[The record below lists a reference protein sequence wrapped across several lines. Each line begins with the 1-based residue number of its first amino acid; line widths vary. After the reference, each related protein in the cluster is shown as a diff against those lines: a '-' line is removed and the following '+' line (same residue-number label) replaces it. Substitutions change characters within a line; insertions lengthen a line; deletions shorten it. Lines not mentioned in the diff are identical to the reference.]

1 LFSDP
6 ILFRSLAGALQYL
19 TITRPDLS
27 FSVISIYQFMHAPT
41 NDHFRALK
49 RILRYVKGTVHHG
62 LQLHKVSTHNLLAYS
77 DADWAGCPDTR
88 RSTTGYAIFLG
99 ANLISWS
106 SKKQSTVSHSS
117 AEAEYRSLIVATT
130 DVVWLIQL
138 LRDLQVP
145 LPAPPRIL
153 CDNQSAIFMAVNPVT
168 RPRSKHIA
176 IDYHFVRELIANGS
190 LKIDFVPS
198 HLQLADSITKG
209 VIKPQF
215 FLFRSKLSVL
225 PSPTLTLKGGDKGE
239 SHDSP

>member
-1 LFSDP
+1 
-6 ILFRSLAGALQYL
+6 
-19 TITRPDLS
+19 
-27 FSVISIYQFMHAPT
+27 MHAST
-41 NDHFRALK
+41 EDHFRALK
-49 RILRYVKGTVHHG
+49 RILRYVKGTVHHD

-106 SKKQSTVSHSS
+106 SKKQSIVSRSS
-117 AEAEYRSLIVATT
+117 SEAKYRSLAVATA
-130 DVVWLIQL
+130 DVVWLLQL
-138 LRDLQVP
+138 LRDLRVP

-190 LKIDFVPS
+190 LKIGFVPS
-198 HLQLADSITKG
+198 HLQLADSLTKG
-209 VIKPQF
+209 VTKPQF
-215 FLFRSKLSVL
+215 FLF
-225 PSPTLTLKGGDKGE
+225 
-239 SHDSP
+239 